1 MKKKDIWISLAI
13 IAASLA
19 VTYFYTQRKGYIQID
34 AGGADAAL
42 QLSSGL
48 FGGSTIRSGTE
59 PTQVRAI
66 THKPRQL
73 NLSMKKDDQT
83 WQITS
88 SGPWADLAKINVKSN
103 QTTALRCGPPFLIKP
118 SINKTADELSIEFS
132 ITGQAGEHYQ
142 KYALVNNRTMSE
154 AKLTIKDEAGNVLE
168 SGKFQY
174 G

>member
-19 VTYFYTQRKGYIQID
+19 VIYFYTQRKGYLEID
-34 AGGADAAL
+34 TGGTEATL

-48 FGGSTIRSGTE
+48 FGSTTIRSGTA
-59 PTQVRAI
+59 PTEVRAI
-66 THKPRQL
+66 IHSPRKL

-83 WQITS
+83 WQISS
-88 SGPWADLAKINVKSN
+88 SGPWADLAKIKAKSN
-103 QTTALRCGPPFLIKP
+103 DTTTLRCGPPFLIKP
-118 SINKTADELSIEFS
+118 SIQKTTDELSIEFS

-142 KYALVNNRTMSE
+142 KYALVNNRTMAE